1 MTRTC
6 IFSSFVFS
14 LAAPSF
20 TAERLPFDEL
30 SMIYETNTTDG
41 DAEIVITV
49 QGFEGLKSLHVRA
62 PSGRVI
68 AIAQSNDRIR
78 RGKAIGLA
86 EVIIETGEPD
96 IESVKAAYP
105 EGTYQFFGRT
115 VSGARLF
122 GEAVLS
128 HDVLPGPSFTPNE
141 AEDLDP
147 DAVVVQWVAIPEA
160 AGYIVEIENDDLDF
174 NITAKLPGTATSFAI
189 PAGLLAPGT
198 EYEVGVASITED
210 GNLAFAE
217 SSFTTAGP

>member
-1 MTRTC
+1 MTRT
-6 IFSSFVFS
+6 S
-14 LAAPSF
+14 LASLALLSMAAPCLA
-20 TAERLPFDEL
+20 AERLPFDEL

-41 DAEIVITV
+41 DAEIVITA

-62 PSGRVI
+62 PSGRIV
-68 AIAQSNDRIR
+68 ASVQSNDRIR
-78 RGKAIGLA
+78 GRRAIGLA
-86 EVIIETGEPD
+86 EVVIETGEPD

-115 VSGARLF
+115 VGGARLF

-128 HDVLPGPSFTPNE
+128 HDVLPGPSFTPNG

-147 DAVVVQWVAIPEA
+147 DAVVIQWAALAGA

-174 NITAKLPGTATSFAI
+174 NITARLPGTATNFEI

-198 EYEVGVASITED
+198 EYEVGVASITDE
-210 GNLAFAE
+210 GNVAFAE
-217 SSFTTAGP
+217 SSFTTRGP